1 MLIEGECEGLGP
13 IKAAEK
19 YGFSKQRYFQIRD
32 AFEQGGAQALANKR
46 RGPKRNYRRTDELV
60 RQVIRHR
67 FLDPEASADVIA
79 QKLRQTSFPISTR
92 SVERVIAEYG
102 LQKKLYQCRPR
113 PEPCGTLETRASRK
127 RTKPELCDPLS
138 IERGVRQ
145 LLADK
150 VAGNLA
156 GVWLLVAEHLRL
168 GTWDLLCGWTR
179 QPTERVEPR
188 LAMQLVHEAAVC
200 TTGIRADRTVHQR
213 GGFELANGLPFVATD
228 AAIHHLLTECT
239 VADSKRLQIA
249 LGKIRRASGHFQ
261 GKLLAIDPHRV
272 RSYSKRRMRERVE
285 KEGSRPVKMAQTFWV
300 LDADTHQPVC
310 FTTATTARSV
320 VDVTPA
326 LMDLAESILQPA
338 ARQTL
343 VVADSEHFSGEL
355 IEDIH
360 QRTGFDL
367 LVPIPNRPVHRKSYQ
382 QISEDQF
389 TRRWAGFATAKVP
402 YTMKRGGSYFQFVE
416 RTGERLEDFHYQG
429 FLSTTDRDEV
439 DALTSDFP
447 KRWHVEEYF
456 NAYQSMGWKRGGTQN
471 LNIRYAQMTTALI
484 AQAAVHQLRTRLGEP
499 FSEWDANHL
508 AKDLFFRIDGDVR
521 VSGDTIVVTYYDAPN
536 VERLRS
542 HYEELPE
549 KLTREGVN
557 PDIPWLYNYKLDFR
571 FR

>member
-1 MLIEGECEGLGP
+1 MP
-13 IKAAEK
+13 
-19 YGFSKQRYFQIRD
+19 
-32 AFEQGGAQALANKR
+32 
-46 RGPKRNYRRTDELV
+46 
-60 RQVIRHR
+60 
-67 FLDPEASADVIA
+67 
-79 QKLRQTSFPISTR
+79 
-92 SVERVIAEYG
+92 
-102 LQKKLYQCRPR
+102 
-113 PEPCGTLETRASRK
+113 
-127 RTKPELCDPLS
+127 CDPLS

-145 LLADK
+145 FLADK
-150 VAGNLA
+150 VSGNLA
-156 GVWLLVAEHLRL
+156 GIWLLVAEHLRL
-168 GTWDLLCGWTR
+168 GTWDLLCGWTG

-200 TTGIRADRTVHQR
+200 TSGIRADRTLHQR

-228 AAIHHLLTECT
+228 TAIHRLL
-239 VADSKRLQIA
+239 ADRSVTDSERLQVA
-249 LGKIRRASGHFQ
+249 LGKLRRASGHFQ
-261 GKLLAIDPHRV
+261 GKLLAVDPHRI

-285 KEGSRPVKMAQTFWV
+285 KGGSRPVKMAQTFWV

-320 VDVTPA
+320 VDVTPE

-338 ARQTL
+338 PGQAL

-367 LVPIPNRPVHRKSYQ
+367 LVPIPNRPVHRKSYR
-382 QISEDQF
+382 QIPEDQF

-402 YTMKRGGSYFQFVE
+402 YTMKRGGKYFQFVE
-416 RTGERLEDFHYQG
+416 RTGERLDDFRYQG

-447 KRWHVEEYF
+447 KRWHVEEFF
-456 NAYQSMGWKRGGTQN
+456 NANQSMGWRRGGTQN

-484 AQAAVHQLRTRLGEP
+484 AQAAIHQLRAHLEEP
-499 FSEWDANHL
+499 FSDWDASHL

-521 VSGDTIVVTYYDAPN
+521 VSGDTIVVTYYNAPN
-536 VERLRS
+536 AERLRS
-542 HYEELPE
+542 RYEKLPE
-549 KLTREGVN
+549 KLLKESVQ
-557 PDIPWLYNYKLDFR
+557 PEVPWLYNYKLDFR